1 MESQTIDEKFSLILA
16 ELQSI
21 KRVLSLHNSAK
32 EIEMYTI
39 KEACEKLNLSRTTFD
54 RYRKDGKIVVSKV
67 MGKNYVTSQEIKT
80 YLDGN

>member
-21 KRVLSLHNSAK
+21 KRVLSLRNSPK